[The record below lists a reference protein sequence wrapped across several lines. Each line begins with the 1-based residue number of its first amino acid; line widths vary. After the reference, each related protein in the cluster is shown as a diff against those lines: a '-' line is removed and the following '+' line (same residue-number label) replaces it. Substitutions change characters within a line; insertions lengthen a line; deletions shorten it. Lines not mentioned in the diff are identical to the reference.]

1 MQTKEHMV
9 LIVNSIVAELKLFI
23 LGSGS
28 NFDHNFGSGSNFDNN
43 FGSGSGSSSSH
54 KLALKTVLA
63 ASKLTAEN
71 VY

>member
-1 MQTKEHMV
+1 MQTKENMV

-28 NFDHNFGSGSNFDNN
+28 NFDHNFGSGSNFDHN
-43 FGSGSGSSSSH
+43 FGSGSSSSH
-54 KLALKTVLA
+54 ILALKTVLA
-63 ASKLTAEN
+63 ASKLTAET